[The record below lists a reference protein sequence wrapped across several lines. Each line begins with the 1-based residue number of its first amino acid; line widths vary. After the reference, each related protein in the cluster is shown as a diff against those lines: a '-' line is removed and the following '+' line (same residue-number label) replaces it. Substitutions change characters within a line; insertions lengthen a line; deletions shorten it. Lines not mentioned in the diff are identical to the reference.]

1 MGTKPVRVQE
11 PDHETLQEL
20 ADSHDTSMAQ
30 VVSEILDVVDVDELQ
45 TGDGSNSVGRCPECG
60 AEIPAEN
67 VGTGVLTG
75 AVRAQCPAAEQ
86 DDDVHPDTFRPGKYK
101 IGELDQL

>member
-1 MGTKPVRVQE
+1 MGTKPVRVEE

-30 VVSEILDVVDVDELQ
+30 VVSEILEIVDVDELQ
-45 TGDGSNSVGRCPECG
+45 DRTGTNCVGLCPECG
-60 AEIPAEN
+60 TEIPAEN

-75 AVRAQCPAAEQ
+75 SVRAECPAAERN
-86 DDDVHPDTFRPGKYK
+86 DDVHVDRRQGKYE
-101 IGELDQL
+101 IGELDEA